1 MTISYDRFARTFGK
15 IVSGV
20 DLTKASNDCFSRL
33 KGDLIEHKVLVFS
46 GQDLDQPENL
56 MTVMRGFGEP
66 MKSAFSNGI
75 EGFPE
80 IVEINRSP
88 EQIRSLSTD
97 WHSDSTYLESPPLF
111 SAMYAVQ
118 VPEIGGNTLFCDST
132 QAFEDLSLALQ
143 GYLMGLNVVNISNL
157 HSYNDRSQH
166 VSNPTSEEGYR
177 AVHPAVRIHE
187 ITGGRS
193 IYANEEHTLKFD
205 ELTEEE
211 SRPTLEFLKAHLQK
225 DKYVSSVNWQNGTFA
240 IWDNR
245 QVQHRAV
252 DNFQGEARKMVRVIL
267 SR

>member
-1 MTISYDRFARTFGK
+1 MSISYARFARTFGK
-15 IVSGV
+15 IVTGI
-20 DLTKASNDCFSRL
+20 DLTKASDDCFGNL
-33 KGDLIEHKVLVFS
+33 KRDLIEHKVLVFPE
-46 GQDLDQPENL
+46 QDLDQPRDL
-56 MTVMRGFGEP
+56 MAVMKGFGDP

-80 IVEINRSP
+80 VVEINRSP
-88 EQIRSLSTD
+88 EQTRSLSTD

-111 SAMYAVQ
+111 SAMYAIQ

-132 QAFEDLSLALQ
+132 QAFKDLSSPLQ
-143 GYLMGLNVVNISNL
+143 DYLMGLNVVNISNL
-157 HSYNDRSQH
+157 HSYNDRSQY

-177 AVHPAVRIHE
+177 AVHPAVRVHE
-187 ITGGRS
+187 ITGGKS
-193 IYANEEHTLKFD
+193 IYSNEEHTLKFD

-211 SRPTLEFLKAHLQK
+211 SRPTLEFLKAQLQK
-225 DKYVSSVNWQNGTFA
+225 DKYVSSLNWRNGTFA

-267 SR
+267 SK